1 MTALNWEKNSSRYKQ
16 KGYIGNELPI
26 TGSYADQRRYGVY
39 SSTVSRTRAHLTAPG
54 YSRSRSD
61 DFEQLRRYSEHA
73 FRSDVK
79 RLTAVQKDEILR
91 IIRSLLVR
99 CNSWEVAISTEE
111 SNLMDRTNFVIK
123 KWRH

>member
-1 MTALNWEKNSSRYKQ
+1 MTALNWEKNSSRCKQ
-16 KGYIGNELPI
+16 KEYIGNELPI

-39 SSTVSRTRAHLTAPG
+39 SATVSRVRAQITASG
-54 YSRSRSD
+54 SSRSRSE
-61 DFEQLRRYSEHA
+61 DFDQLRRYSEHA
-73 FRSDVK
+73 CMSDIK
-79 RLTAVQKDEILR
+79 RLTSVQKDEILR

-111 SNLMDRTNFVIK
+111 SNLLERTNFELN